1 MDKLIFILSL
11 SVFAI
16 MLGTALVGDTAAF
29 KSAQAR
35 TEIVQI
41 R

>member
-16 MLGTALVGDTAAF
+16 MLGTALLGDTVALKA
-29 KSAQAR
+29 AQAR
-35 TEIVQI
+35 TEVVSL